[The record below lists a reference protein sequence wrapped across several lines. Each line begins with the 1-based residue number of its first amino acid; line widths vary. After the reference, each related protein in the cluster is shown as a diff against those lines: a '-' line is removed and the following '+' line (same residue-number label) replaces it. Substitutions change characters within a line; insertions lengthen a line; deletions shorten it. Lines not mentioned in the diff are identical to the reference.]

1 MSTLDLSLIMEGG
14 ERNALIGKGQVPL
27 RIVLLP
33 GEVLRLPRV
42 RALLHVVAG
51 AAWITRAGKD
61 TVVSAGEQVTVPAVR
76 DPAVISGLGARPLM
90 VEMS

>member
-1 MSTLDLSLIMEGG
+1 MSVMDLSLMLESG

-42 RALLHVVAG
+42 RALLHVLSG
-51 AAWITRAGKD
+51 AAWITRAGRD
-61 TVVSAGEQVTVPAVR
+61 TVVSEGQKLAVPAVR
-76 DPAVISGLGARPLM
+76 DPAVISSLGARPLM